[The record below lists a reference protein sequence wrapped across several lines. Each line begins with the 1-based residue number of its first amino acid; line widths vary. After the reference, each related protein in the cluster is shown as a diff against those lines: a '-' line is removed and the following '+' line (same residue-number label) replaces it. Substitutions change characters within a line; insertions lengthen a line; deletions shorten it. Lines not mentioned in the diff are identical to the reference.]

1 MCTAAAK
8 QKQTTIKYKIAVGVV
23 EAGAALLTDA
33 PVEPPLNPANVVTRY
48 VYVPPDMW
56 PGLSEHGWVAKVI
69 KCSLQRPPSCKLK
82 LHDGSYDF
90 SLESVLAL
98 KPVS

>member
-1 MCTAAAK
+1 MCAAAT
-8 QKQTTIKYKIAVGVV
+8 KQTKLKLKVAVGVV

-33 PVEPPLNPANVVTRY
+33 AVEPPLDAANVVTRL
-48 VYVPPDMW
+48 VHVPPEMW
-56 PGLSEHGWVAKVI
+56 PGLSEHGWVAKVM
-69 KCSLQRPPSCKLK
+69 KLNMQRPPSCRLK

-90 SLESVLAL
+90 SFESVLAL

>member
-1 MCTAAAK
+1 MCAAAT
-8 QKQTTIKYKIAVGVV
+8 KQTKLKLKVAVGVV

-33 PVEPPLNPANVVTRY
+33 AVEPPLDAANVVTRL
-48 VYVPPDMW
+48 VHVPPEMW

>member
-1 MCTAAAK
+1 MCTDAT
-8 QKQTTIKYKIAVGVV
+8 KQTTIKFKIAVGVV

-33 PVEPPLNPANVVTRY
+33 AVEPPLDKTNVVTRY
-48 VYVPPDMW
+48 VYVPPAMW
-56 PGLSEHGWVAKVI
+56 PGESEHGWVAKVM
-69 KCSLQRPPSCKLK
+69 KLSLQGTRSCRLK

-90 SLESVLAL
+90 SLEAVLAL